1 MFRGGLPGK
10 KVANCRISD
19 LFRKNHH
26 FCAALHFQTN
36 CRIPAGL
43 HYSDLIGDFGQDS
56 RRDKNK

>member
-36 CRIPAGL
+36 RRIQAEHISKAGL
-43 HYSDLIGDFGQDS
+43 HNSG
-56 RRDKNK
+56 